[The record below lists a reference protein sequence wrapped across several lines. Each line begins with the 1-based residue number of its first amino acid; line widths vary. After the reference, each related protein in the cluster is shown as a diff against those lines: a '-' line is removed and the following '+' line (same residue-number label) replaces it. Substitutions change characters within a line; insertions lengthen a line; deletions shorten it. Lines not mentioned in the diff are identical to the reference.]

1 MFYVWFLTYFQEAQ
15 RREMLQGRNP
25 MPANAGRVTANS
37 LLHSWLRFRDSKPK
51 LTN

>member
-1 MFYVWFLTYFQEAQ
+1 MSGSYFQEAQ

-25 MPANAGRVTANS
+25 MPANAGRITANS

>member
-1 MFYVWFLTYFQEAQ
+1 MFDVWFLTYFQGAQ

-25 MPANAGRVTANS
+25 MPANAGRINS
-37 LLHSWLRFRDSKPK
+37 HLHSWLRFRDFKPK